1 MKHMNRAT
9 LAALL
14 FAMSGT
20 AAAID
25 CTITPAYS
33 ILAEGQTIELTADC
47 GAGAEN
53 ALDTIDW
60 RLNGASVTGSITL
73 NQDVGKPVKFTTP
86 ATLGSGTSDTT
97 PYIFTVAGTGD
108 SAVTSTEARVV
119 VKSANPLAT
128 VTSGS
133 PGSYGVVNGACGTKN
148 NGSATSMP
156 SGTEQCAAG
165 STPKLAVT
173 GPDYFSWTCAGSGGG
188 SDASCY
194 AVKGF
199 TVTTQTAGLP
209 GGTITPSPSIGVS
222 NGGYQNITATN
233 GSYAVS
239 FTQDTTCPGTQTGNS
254 FLAGPIVQAC
264 TVTATFSNTPVAGV
278 CGSAHS
284 TTNVLTSAP
293 SANLCGSGTTPSA
306 VGASANLYSW
316 TCSGINGSSS
326 TASCSVK
333 RGYTV
338 TASASGAN
346 GSVSQQP
353 ANPVAG
359 GTQAVIGLTTT
370 SGYNPV
376 VGSNTCASGTLAGSG
391 TSWTYTTGAVSGDC
405 AVAFTFEQTPTGISC
420 NGVNMP
426 GTIVEVDTQLP
437 GTPFPKTLYRPDSP
451 EVVYAYKITVPA
463 NQAKIARALSAI
475 NTTSTQNSKRITVS
489 QCKGDYS
496 PTGKAGG
503 CTAMNVEVSSLIAVI
518 GYTTTQAPTKWYCH
532 LQPGQTYWVN
542 VSSRST
548 PDGQPTCTN
557 PDGCSFR
564 FESN

>member
-156 SGTEQCAAG
+156 TGSEQCAAG

-173 GPDYFSWTCAGSGGG
+173 GPNYFSWTCAGTGGG

-194 AVKGF
+194 AVKGYSIATSMVTSGLTGTFEVSPDSADVAQGGSAQF
-199 TVTTQTAGLP
+199 TA
-209 GGTITPSPSIGVS
+209 SSS
-222 NGGYQNITATN
+222 NNY
-233 GSYAVS
+233 SVS
-239 FTQDTTCPGTQTGNS
+239 FSGCPGSASGNT
-254 FLAGPIVQAC
+254 FNAGPINAAC
-264 TVTATFSNTPVAGV
+264 TLVATFSNTPVAGV

-293 SANLCGSGTTPSA
+293 TANLCGSGTTPSA
-306 VGASANLYSW
+306 VSTSTNQYSW

-353 ANPVAG
+353 GNPVAG
-359 GTQAVIGLTTT
+359 GTTAVIGLTTT
-370 SGYNPV
+370 TGYNPV
-376 VGSNTCASGTLAGSG
+376 VGSNTCASGTLSGSG

-405 AVAFTFEQTPTGISC
+405 AVSFTFEQTPTGITC
-420 NGVNMP
+420 NGITMP
-426 GTIVEVDTQLP
+426 GTITEVDTPMSANPMQRATYSP
-437 GTPFPKTLYRPDSP
+437 GPD
-451 EVVYAYKITVPA
+451 VVYAFKITVPA
-463 NQAKIARALSAI
+463 GAGASVRSI
-475 NTTSTQNSKRITVS
+475 NATRTTSSQNAKRVVIS
-489 QCKGDYS
+489 QCKGDYATS
-496 PTGKAGG
+496 NKLAGCYG
-503 CTAMNVEVSSLIAVI
+503 LGTEVSQVKYSI
-518 GYTTTQAPTKWYCH
+518 GYSTSVAPLSRYCH

-542 VSSRST
+542 VSSRNDPT
-548 PDGQPTCTN
+548 GEPTCTSSN
-557 PDGCSFR
+557 GCSFY

>member
-156 SGTEQCAAG
+156 SGTEQCVAG

-194 AVKGF
+194 AVKGYTIATSTVSSGLTGTFNVSPGSADVAQGGSAQF
-199 TVTTQTAGLP
+199 TA
-209 GGTITPSPSIGVS
+209 SSS
-222 NGGYQNITATN
+222 NNY
-233 GSYAVS
+233 SVS
-239 FTQDTTCPGTQTGNS
+239 FSGCPGSASGNT
-254 FLAGPIVQAC
+254 FNAGPINAAC
-264 TVTATFSNTPVAGV
+264 TLVATFSNTPVAGV

-293 SANLCGSGTTPSA
+293 TANLCGSGTTPSA
-306 VGASANLYSW
+306 VSTSANQYSW

-353 ANPVAG
+353 GNPVAG
-359 GTQAVIGLTTT
+359 GTTAVIGLSTTT
-370 SGYNPV
+370 GYNPV
-376 VGSNTCASGTLAGSG
+376 VGSNTCASGTLSGSG

-405 AVAFTFEQTPTGISC
+405 AVAFTFEPTPTGISC

-437 GTPFPKTLYRPDSP
+437 GTPFPKTLYTPDSP

-463 NQAKIARALSAI
+463 NQGKITRALSAI
-475 NTTSTQNSKRITVS
+475 NTTATQNSKRVTIS

-496 PTGKAGG
+496 PTDKAGG

-542 VSSRST
+542 ISSRST
-548 PDGQPTCTN
+548 PTGQPTCTTK
-557 PDGCSFR
+557 DGCSYR